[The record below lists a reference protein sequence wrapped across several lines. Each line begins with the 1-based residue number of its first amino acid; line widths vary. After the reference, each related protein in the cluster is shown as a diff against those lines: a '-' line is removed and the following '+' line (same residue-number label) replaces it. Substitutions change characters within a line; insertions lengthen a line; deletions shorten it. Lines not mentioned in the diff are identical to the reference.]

1 MKLSLPNIYTIGK
14 LDGLTVN
21 KQSLCI
27 SGYLFNVGKAATAA
41 ATEQVV
47 KTAKQMK
54 ETVEE
59 KVCLL
64 TGTSTVQVYSPKSD
78 RSDSRQFC

>member
-1 MKLSLPNIYTIGK
+1 MWFKLCCWSTQCSTSLSIS
-14 LDGLTVN
+14 TV
-21 KQSLCI
+21 CI

-64 TGTSTVQVYSPKSD
+64 TGTSTVQMCSQKVTDLSV
-78 RSDSRQFC
+78 RLLC